1 MTKKGPLCDEKRPR
15 EAGTGSSMNFRYYA
29 IGKTGKPEQGRIEAD
44 AESTAKNEIKN
55 RGLYLVSLKETAAAK
70 GRRRSVFF
78 SFGIKQKL
86 PIQLARQLASLLKG
100 GVPLFQALT
109 IIANQLEGDREKEI
123 VGFLRDEVKGGAPLS
138 EALKAYPEIFD
149 NLFVY
154 SVAAGEKTGA
164 LDSILKY
171 QADLLESRANVKAK
185 IKAALVYPAIMCVVG
200 TGVLLFLIG
209 YVVPMVTKIFDRM
222 NQQLPLPTQILM
234 TITNFV
240 NSYLFIFAVFSGPRH
255 FCLLPVGQKEP
266 EGQAVLGRLRPPV
279 PHVREPYQMVL
290 ISRFAKIMGTLLK
303 SGVHMLQSLVVV
315 SSTMKNSV
323 VADAVMN
330 MSKMVERGADLS
342 MALRETPIF
351 PPYVADMVSVGE
363 SSGNLEEMLASV
375 SDYYENNANQK
386 IAAFTSMVEPLII
399 VILGAVIAF
408 ILVSIMLPLFEMNKV
423 LVK

>member
-1 MTKKGPLCDEKRPR
+1 
-15 EAGTGSSMNFRYYA
+15 MNFRYCA
-29 IGKTGKPEQGRIEAD
+29 IGETGKLEHGHIEAD
-44 AESTAKNEIKN
+44 AEATAKNEVRN
-55 RGLYLVSLKETAAAK
+55 RGLYLVSLKETATQGK
-70 GRRRSVFF
+70 KRSLFF
-78 SFGIKQKL
+78 SFGIKQRL

-109 IIANQLEGDREKEI
+109 IIANQLEGAREKEI
-123 VGFLRDEVKGGAPLS
+123 VGYLRDQVKGGTPLS

-154 SVAAGEKTGA
+154 SVSAGEKTGA

-222 NQQLPLPTQILM
+222 NQQLPMPTQVLM
-234 TITNFV
+234 AITNFV
-240 NSYLFIFAVFSGPRH
+240 NSYLFIFAISLGLAIFAFSRWVKSNRKGRQ
-255 FCLLPVGQKEP
+255 FWDGF
-266 EGQAVLGRLRPPV
+266 VLRSPMFGSLYR
-279 PHVREPYQMVL
+279 MVL

-315 SSTMKNSV
+315 SSTMKNSIV
-323 VADAVMN
+323 SDAVMN
-330 MSKMVERGADLS
+330 MSRMVERGADLS
-342 MALRETPIF
+342 IALRETPIF
-351 PPYVADMVSVGE
+351 PSYVADMVSVGE

-375 SDYYENNANQK
+375 SEYYETNANQK

-423 LVK
+423 LVR